1 MQDFINRFLK
11 AWKAWSDDG
20 KDAFLES
27 FLDEVKSSQNDP
39 SNFLGILEQEIKSLS
54 QEGLKD
60 DISSMLEVIESM
72 KNEISQE
79 QNNPNENVDDFM
91 NALQDEIKEE
101 QSISNDNP
109 NEFVESLAQAITETQ
124 ENANEHTE
132 EKSFLEMSEDEYYEH
147 MQEQYIQ
154 MNEYDGIARVSAE
167 LEQQEIEREE
177 AELENKALQDYEES
191 QIQRA
196 EEISITEHENELARE
211 ELERYAIEGEN
222 KALEQYYES
231 QNPDTLLYEQQVA
244 QEQDKEKQLSNNQD
258 LELETLRDS
267 NIKQGLNN
275 ESIEL
280 LESLQVIRD
289 ETSEVTNSLRAN
301 DELLRPTGENTTS
314 KIASI
319 ALEENKQLNEKETN
333 EQELAK
339 TQESEQEGPQEK
351 PKITPSND
359 IDLKD
364 KYANLHSFFKQ
375 TELDI
380 KQKRIKTKL
389 DFKESFLN
397 YAKNHM
403 SEDEL
408 KVLLVVS
415 QKEPTKLTKEHIN
428 LITDCLEQAH
438 GNKHMQ
444 DKGLQL
450 SVKSILGHELE
461 KEHQIVLKDYLKKSK
476 DSLEPMDNRVY
487 EVMQKHLDKQQAK
500 TLKNLDSTTQSVGVN
515 VIKEQ
520 AKANKNAEQPKNSQ
534 SEPTQEANTQD
545 NNLDLQYHQAKEI
558 MEQTEQYFPLDVK
571 PKNEKIPTREQFIEM
586 QESLYERMVEFG
598 NHPSYFKTI
607 NEFISK
613 AYIQQKNSTEMQ
625 MDFRDLNQKLMG
637 GKYKSWSE
645 HMIDAGRIINAEY
658 ARASLEF
665 DKKRQAKQEQS
676 KTLHPDE
683 PWLDYD
689 PKAHKGLQER
699 QKSQEKAQ
707 NKGNNNDE
715 PWIEFGKK
723 EQARAK
729 AHYQAMLEKERAK
742 ELAKEQ
748 NSTQKEVKKEILDYG
763 YTQNTP
769 AKSRKR

>member
-1 MQDFINRFLK
+1 MQDFINGFLK

-27 FLDEVKSSQNDP
+27 FLDEVKNSKNDP
-39 SNFLGILEQEIKSLS
+39 TNFLGILEQEIKSLS

-72 KNEISQE
+72 KNEIS
-79 QNNPNENVDDFM
+79 NTKDNENVSDFF
-91 NALQDEIKEE
+91 NAFQQEINEE

-109 NEFVESLAQAITETQ
+109 SEFVESLEEVIVETQ
-124 ENANEHTE
+124 NANKH
-132 EKSFLEMSEDEYYEH
+132 
-147 MQEQYIQ
+147 
-154 MNEYDGIARVSAE
+154 E
-167 LEQQEIEREE
+167 LES
-177 AELENKALQDYEES
+177 KALQDYEEN

-196 EEISITEHENELARE
+196 GEISIAEHENKLEKE
-211 ELERYAIEGEN
+211 ELERYALEGEN

-231 QNPDTLLYEQQVA
+231 QNPDTLYEQQVF
-244 QEQDKEKQLSNNQD
+244 QEQEKELLNQQD
-258 LELETLRDS
+258 LELETLRD
-267 NIKQGLNN
+267 NNTKQGLDN
-275 ESIEL
+275 ESATL

-289 ETSEVTNSLRAN
+289 ETNEVITFLNPNEL
-301 DELLRPTGENTTS
+301 ELLRPTGENTTS

-319 ALEENKQLNEKETN
+319 ALEESNKLNEKEPNTQEQGEYAQK
-333 EQELAK
+333 EQEK
-339 TQESEQEGPQEK
+339 K
-351 PKITPSND
+351 TPSND

-364 KYANLHSFFKQ
+364 KYASLHSFFKQ

-403 SEDEL
+403 NEDEL

-428 LITDCLEQAH
+428 LIKDCLEQAH

-450 SVKSILGHELE
+450 SVKSILGHQLE
-461 KEHQIVLKDYLKKSK
+461 KEHHEVLKDYLAKSK

-487 EVMQKHLDKQQAK
+487 EVMRKHLDKQQAK
-500 TLKNLDSTTQSVGVN
+500 TLKNLDSATQSVGVN
-515 VIKEQ
+515 AIKEQ
-520 AKANKNAEQPKNSQ
+520 NKANKNSEQPKNSQ
-534 SEPTQEANTQD
+534 NEPRQETTNAQTNSTATQQENTKQ
-545 NNLDLQYHQAKEI
+545 NQAIEQNGTTQAKE
-558 MEQTEQYFPLDVK
+558 
-571 PKNEKIPTREQFIEM
+571 PK
-586 QESLYERMVEFG
+586 
-598 NHPSYFKTI
+598 
-607 NEFISK
+607 
-613 AYIQQKNSTEMQ
+613 
-625 MDFRDLNQKLMG
+625 
-637 GKYKSWSE
+637 
-645 HMIDAGRIINAEY
+645 
-658 ARASLEF
+658 
-665 DKKRQAKQEQS
+665 

-689 PKAHKGLQER
+689 PKAHKCLQER
-699 QKSQEKAQ
+699 QKEEIQEKAQ
-707 NKGNNNDE
+707 SNNSDE

-729 AHYQAMLEKERAK
+729 AHYQAMLEKKAK

-748 NSTQKEVKKEILDYG
+748 NNAQKEVKKEMPTIDYG
-763 YTQNTP
+763 YTQNTLS
-769 AKSRKR
+769 KSRRR

>member
-1 MQDFINRFLK
+1 MQDFINGFLK

-27 FLDEVKSSQNDP
+27 FLDEVKNSKNDP
-39 SNFLGILEQEIKSLS
+39 TNFLGVLEQEIKSLS

-72 KNEISQE
+72 KNEIS
-79 QNNPNENVDDFM
+79 NTKDNENVSDFF
-91 NALQDEIKEE
+91 NAFQQEINEE

-109 NEFVESLAQAITETQ
+109 SEFVENLEKVIVETQ
-124 ENANEHTE
+124 NANKHEIQNSSENEVELTE
-132 EKSFLEMSEDEYYEH
+132 EKSFLEMSEDEYYEYQ
-147 MQEQYIQ
+147 QEQYIQ
-154 MNEYDGIARVSAE
+154 MNEDDGIARVSAK
-167 LEQQEIEREE
+167 LEQQE
-177 AELENKALQDYEES
+177 LESKALQDYEEN

-196 EEISITEHENELARE
+196 GEISIAEHENKLEKE
-211 ELERYAIEGEN
+211 ELERYALEGEN

-231 QNPDTLLYEQQVA
+231 QNPDTLYEQQVF
-244 QEQDKEKQLSNNQD
+244 QEQEKELLNQQD
-258 LELETLRDS
+258 LELETLRD
-267 NIKQGLNN
+267 NNTKQGLDN
-275 ESIEL
+275 ESATL

-289 ETSEVTNSLRAN
+289 ETNEVITFLNPNEL
-301 DELLRPTGENTTS
+301 ELLRPTGENTTS

-319 ALEENKQLNEKETN
+319 ALEESNKINEKEPNTQEQGEYAQK
-333 EQELAK
+333 EQEK
-339 TQESEQEGPQEK
+339 K
-351 PKITPSND
+351 TPSND

-364 KYANLHSFFKQ
+364 KYASLHSFFKQ

-403 SEDEL
+403 NEDEL

-428 LITDCLEQAH
+428 LIKDCLEQAH

-450 SVKSILGHELE
+450 SVKSILGHQLE
-461 KEHQIVLKDYLKKSK
+461 KEHHEVLKDYLAKSK

-487 EVMQKHLDKQQAK
+487 EVMRKHLDKQQAK
-500 TLKNLDSTTQSVGVN
+500 TLKNLDSATQSVGVN
-515 VIKEQ
+515 AIKEQ
-520 AKANKNAEQPKNSQ
+520 NKANKNSEQPKNSQ
-534 SEPTQEANTQD
+534 NEPRQETTNAQTNSTATQQENTKQ
-545 NNLDLQYHQAKEI
+545 NQAIEQNGTTQAKEP
-558 MEQTEQYFPLDVK
+558 Q
-571 PKNEKIPTREQFIEM
+571 
-586 QESLYERMVEFG
+586 S
-598 NHPSYFKTI
+598 
-607 NEFISK
+607 
-613 AYIQQKNSTEMQ
+613 
-625 MDFRDLNQKLMG
+625 
-637 GKYKSWSE
+637 
-645 HMIDAGRIINAEY
+645 
-658 ARASLEF
+658 
-665 DKKRQAKQEQS
+665 KQEPK

-689 PKAHKGLQER
+689 PKAHKCLQER
-699 QKSQEKAQ
+699 QKEEIQEKAQ
-707 NKGNNNDE
+707 SNNSDE

-729 AHYQAMLEKERAK
+729 AYYQAMLEKEKAK

-748 NSTQKEVKKEILDYG
+748 NNAQKEVKKEMPTIDYG
-763 YTQNTP
+763 YTQNTLS
-769 AKSRKR
+769 KSRRR